1 MKVVSQLEIE
11 FTLPEN
17 NLNLHSQIV
26 IRQEILTV
34 IRRKPSN
41 NQVNS
46 SLKIKMKIRVERVIR
61 VYQNNLCY
69 EYL

>member
-46 SLKIKMKIRVERVIR
+46 SLKIKNEDKSRESNKSVPK
-61 VYQNNLCY
+61 
-69 EYL
+69 